1 MDELAVTILAD
12 GLQVMPGSHVSFK
25 VEVRNLGSVV
35 DRYFCDVLGL
45 DPAWST
51 VTPASLELLP
61 DAGRVGGQSSHGSHG
76 DRPTVGTFTVSL
88 HPPRHPSAL
97 ARSWPIAVNVR
108 SENDAR
114 IHRIEETSVA
124 ILPFGSIEALL
135 TPSASRSRL
144 STTPTLRLENGGNQ
158 VELVTYVGTDSA
170 GRLDFG
176 FSPPRLELKPGQAVA
191 VKVKLSPSGSNLLG
205 QAQTSTYSIQIRGSG
220 PGTAPVAVGGS
231 HAQLSLIP
239 TQLPWFGAVV
249 IALSM
254 AGLAV
259 RTIIAPDPVVR
270 ASPEASQGQATAG
283 PSVVLPS
290 SAASPTG
297 RPSSAPPS
305 TSASA
310 TPASSA
316 PSPTPSPTPTPTPTL
331 PPTPTP
337 TAAPVVADWA
347 IAKANAMSDAGHPI
361 GSAVGFTVPTT
372 DGAGLFQRFTGGR
385 VYRSPTGLVAALR
398 GGLNATWGTL
408 GADPGPVAQLGY
420 PKAEEQ
426 VDGAGHPYQRFDKG
440 VLQCSPGHCSW
451 VVPQAVYTLWGT
463 YKSTI
468 GYPVKHGGT
477 VSGGPALGTQ
487 FESGIIY
494 LDPRN
499 NFHAVCT
506 LTGQVIHATSPISD
520 CTTYASVVK
529 AMP

>member
-1 MDELAVTILAD
+1 MDELAVTILAE

-45 DPAWST
+45 DPAWTT

-61 DAGRVGGQSSHGSHG
+61 DAGRAGGQGGHGE
-76 DRPTVGTFTVSL
+76 RPTVGTFTVSL

-158 VELVTYVGTDSA
+158 AELVTYEGTDSA

-205 QAQTSTYSIQIRGSG
+205 QAQTSSYSIQIRGSG
-220 PGTAPVAVGGS
+220 LGTAPVAVSGS

-249 IALSM
+249 VALSM

-259 RTIIAPDPVVR
+259 RTIMADPVVR
-270 ASPEASQGQATAG
+270 ASPEASQGPATAG

-290 SAASPTG
+290 IVASPTG
-297 RPSSAPPS
+297 RPSSGQP
-305 TSASA
+305 SASA
-310 TPASSA
+310 SAAPASSV
-316 PSPTPSPTPTPTPTL
+316 PSPTPSPTPTLTAPPTATPTL
-331 PPTPTP
+331 SPTP
-337 TAAPVVADWA
+337 APVVAAWA
-347 IAKANAMSDAGHPI
+347 IAKANALSDAGHPI
-361 GSAVGFTVPTT
+361 GSPVGFTVPTT
-372 DGAGLFQRFTGGR
+372 DGAGLFQRFTSGR
-385 VYRSPTGLVAALR
+385 VYKSPSGLVAALR
-398 GGLNATWGTL
+398 GGLNVTWGTL

-420 PKAEEQ
+420 PKADEQ
-426 VDGAGHPYQRFDKG
+426 LDGANHPYQRFDKG

-468 GYPVKHGGT
+468 GYPVKHGGP

-487 FESGIIY
+487 FDSGIIY
-494 LDPRN
+494 VDPRN

-520 CTTYASVVK
+520 CTTYVAVVK